1 MLNRHK
7 VASWFV
13 VIILALFATLVA
25 VPAGASE
32 PINLAGQWRFA
43 MDRTDTGVKE
53 EWFAREL
60 ADRINLPGILQAQG
74 YGDEISVD
82 TPWVAAL
89 PRDMRWYL
97 LPQYK
102 AYTQPGHVKVPY
114 LSQPPRHYL
123 GVAWYQRD
131 FEIPPSWRDKRVH
144 LFLERPRWET
154 TVWLDDRRIG
164 SSNSLVAPH
173 EFDLGVV
180 APGQHR
186 LNIRADNRMI
196 LPYRPDGHSVSDALG
211 STWNGIAGRIELSA
225 TSPVWI
231 DDAQVFPN
239 VSKKSALLKVQI
251 GNLTGQSGSGELTAG
266 GASAPVT
273 WSADGGKAEIE
284 VPLGDSA
291 SLWDEFHPNLQHLMV
306 RLRGGAADDE
316 RRLTFGLR
324 EITTEDTRFLLNGHE
339 VNFRGTHFGG
349 DFPLTGYPA
358 TDVASWKRIIQIC
371 KDFGLNHMRFHSWC
385 PPDAAFTAADEL
397 GFYLQPEC
405 GMWNQIS
412 PDTPMA
418 RMLEDETARMLKAY
432 GNHPSFLLL
441 SASNEPA
448 ARWQQVLPQWAARW
462 HTQDPRRLIAAKT
475 GWGLVGDGPQYDI
488 FAQAR
493 GVRGWFGRDYGFV
506 ASVRIPIL
514 AHEVGQ
520 WCAYPDFDVIKKFT
534 GYLQPGNYEIFR
546 DSATQH
552 DVLKM
557 NKSAAWASGRFQLAC
572 YKEEI
577 EANLRTPHLGGFQL
591 LDLHDYLGQGGAL
604 IGLLDAFWESKGYA
618 TPEEFRRFCGPT
630 VPLVRLRG
638 YMLRTSDEFDLIP
651 EIAHFGPE
659 PISGA
664 TPVWQIA
671 DHAGHV
677 VREGELASRE
687 ISIGKNI
694 RLGQIVTDLSDLKA
708 PEQYRLTVA
717 LRTPAN
723 DKIENSWNFWLY
735 PAKIDSAVPDGIT
748 FTNKWSEAAE
758 RLAAGGKVLFV
769 PPASILDDTC
779 PPLNNVPVFWNRLM
793 NPKLEAMLGLLC
805 DVKHPALA
813 GFPTEANCDWQWT
826 ELVRG
831 VRAVNL
837 DHARPELQP
846 IVQAIDDWSRNYKLG
861 MIFECRVGKGRLLV
875 SAVDIM
881 NPPDAR
887 PAAQQL
893 RRSLLD
899 YMSSDKFQ
907 PRAALSIEESAAL
920 WPALTGPGFKAQR
933 QGAPPPE
940 INEGPAE
947 PAAKDR

>member
-1 MLNRHK
+1 MLNRHIS
-7 VASWFV
+7 ARLFTV
-13 VIILALFATLVA
+13 VTLALLAA
-25 VPAGASE
+25 AANASE
-32 PINLAGQWRFA
+32 PIDLAGQWRFA
-43 MDRTDTGVKE
+43 MDRADAGVKE
-53 EWFAREL
+53 QWFTREL
-60 ADRINLPGILQAQG
+60 ADRINLPGILQGQG

-131 FEIPPSWRDKRVH
+131 FEVPPSWRDKRVH

-180 APGQHR
+180 ASGQHR
-186 LNIRADNRMI
+186 LSIRADNRMI

-211 STWNGIAGRIELSA
+211 STWNGIAGHIELSA

-239 VSKKSALLKVQI
+239 VVKKSAFVKVQI
-251 GNLTGQSGSGELTAG
+251 GNLTGQSGSAKLTAG
-266 GASAPVT
+266 EASAPVT
-273 WSADGGKAEIE
+273 WTADGGKAQIE
-284 VPLGDSA
+284 VPLGDSDK
-291 SLWDEFHPNLQHLMV
+291 LWDEFHPNLQHLTV
-306 RLRGGAADDE
+306 RLQGGAADDE
-316 RRLTFGLR
+316 RKLTFGLR
-324 EITTEDTRFLLNGHE
+324 EITAEGTKFMLNGHE

-385 PPDAAFTAADEL
+385 PPDAAFAAADEL

-475 GWGLVGDGPQYDI
+475 GWGLAGDGPQYDI
-488 FAQAR
+488 IAAAR
-493 GVRGWFGRDYGFV
+493 GNRGWFGRDYAAAIANV
-506 ASVRIPIL
+506 HVPIL

-557 NKSAAWASGRFQLAC
+557 NKSFASASGRFQLAC

-577 EANLRTPHLGGFQL
+577 EANLRTPGLGGFQL

-604 IGLLDAFWESKGYA
+604 IGLLDAFWESKGYVTA
-618 TPEEFRRFCGPT
+618 DEFRRFCGPT
-630 VPLVRLRG
+630 VLLARLHSRVF
-638 YMLRTSDEFDLIP
+638 RTSDKFDVNL
-651 EIAHFGPE
+651 EVANFGPE
-659 PISGA
+659 PLAGV
-664 TPVWQIA
+664 TPVWQIF
-671 DHAGHV
+671 D
-677 VREGELASRE
+677 ELGVDLGAWNELPKRD
-687 ISIGKNI
+687 IPIGKNI
-694 RLGQIVTDLSDLKA
+694 QLGTISVDLSQLKA
-708 PEQYRLTVA
+708 PGQYQLAVA
-717 LRTPAN
+717 LREQLGQEKIKN
-723 DKIENSWNFWLY
+723 DWNFWLY
-735 PAKIDSAVPDGIT
+735 PAKIESAVPDGVT
-748 FTNKWSEAAE
+748 LTNKWSEAAE

-805 DVKHPALA
+805 EVKHPALA

-826 ELVRG
+826 ELVRNI
-831 VRAVNL
+831 RAVNL
-837 DHARPELQP
+837 DHAKAELAP

-861 MIFECRVGKGRLLV
+861 VIFECRVGEGKLLV
-875 SAVDIM
+875 SAIDIM
-881 NPPDAR
+881 NSPDAR

-899 YMSSDKFQ
+899 YMASDKFQ
-907 PRAALSIEESAAL
+907 PRAALSTEEAAAL

-933 QGAPPPE
+933 PGAAPPE
-940 INEGPAE
+940 INEGPAT
-947 PAAKDR
+947 PAKDR